1 MRIAV
6 EDGVELAATVA
17 GRVGAP
23 GLVLVHGYGGAKE
36 DFGDHLDRLATDHRV
51 VAFDHRG
58 HGASDRPADA
68 AVYSLDRLVADT
80 LAVADA
86 LELGRFRLL
95 GHSMGGMVARR
106 LVLSRPERVEALVLM
121 DTSPGP
127 VPGLTPQ
134 MARGQ
139 AHIVLDRGMDALRRI
154 LDELDPLGNEAHRRL
169 VEERPGYTEFLER
182 KWDAL
187 SPVMYGQLGIAISE
201 QPDDTEAL
209 REVACPTLVI
219 VGELDQ
225 LFLEPSRL
233 LADAIPGA
241 WLAVVPGA
249 GHSPQFENDV
259 AWWDALAGFLAGL
272 PAVTERVRR

>member
-17 GRVGAP
+17 GSEGAP

-36 DFGDHLDRLATDHRV
+36 DFGDHLDRFARDHRV

-68 AVYSLDRLVADT
+68 AAYSLDRLVADT
-80 LAVADA
+80 LAVADV

-106 LVLSRPERVEALVLM
+106 LVLTRPERVEALVLM

-139 AHIVLDRGMDALRRI
+139 AHVILDRGMDALKCL
-154 LDELDPLGNEAHRRL
+154 LDELDPLGNTAHRRL
-169 VEERPGYTEFLER
+169 VEERRGYTEFLER

-209 REVACPTLVI
+209 REIACPALVI

-225 LFLEPSRL
+225 PFLEPSRL
-233 LADAIPGA
+233 LAGAIPGA
-241 WLAVVPGA
+241 RLAVVPGA
-249 GHSPQFENDV
+249 GHSPQFENDEV
-259 AWWDALAGFLAGL
+259 FWDALSGFLAGL